1 MKEPLEYEVKIPVDD
16 LRAIRESLKSLG
28 YELLGEVEE
37 TDYYLD
43 LTPCVGIRR
52 EDIAY
57 RVRLRKDLKSGKVE
71 GEVTYKGPQLEEGVK
86 ARVELSTPVKEP
98 EALIKAYTL
107 MGFRLYRLK
116 KYREIYRRKN
126 HVVTV
131 YLDDVEGLGKF
142 VEVEVINPESREAY
156 LNELRKVKEELGL
169 KEKPELVTPYLTM
182 LIEGM
187 KR

>member
-1 MKEPLEYEVKIPVDD
+1 MKEPLEYEVKIPVDN
-16 LRAIRESLKSLG
+16 LRKLRDSLRSSS
-28 YELLGEVEE
+28 YELMGEVEE

-43 LTPCVGIRR
+43 LTPCVGISK

-57 RVRLRKDLKSGKVE
+57 RVRLRKNLRSGKVE

-86 ARVELSTPVKEP
+86 ARVELSTPVRDP

-116 KYREIYRRKN
+116 KHREIYRRRN
-126 HVVTV
+126 HAVTV

-142 VEVEVINPESREAY
+142 VEVEVMNPESKEAY
-156 LNELRKVKEELGL
+156 LKELRKVKEELGL
-169 KEKPELVTPYLTM
+169 KEEPELVTPYLTM
-182 LIEGM
+182 LLEGM
-187 KR
+187 KK